1 MDPQTLE
8 LLRCLQSGPYD
19 EPAWK
24 HHRDLLR
31 TQRRVLRA
39 QNDSSTLTDIV
50 HLLDVWSNNCESP
63 RTGADVLRE
72 AADVAER
79 DLGQTAL
86 AADLRKRAV
95 ALGHQ
100 ESRGAATTSAET
112 GKRRK
117 DMKDL
122 NEAIE
127 TYEAKLDEDADMETV
142 YHLAELYSQRG
153 NPGDAQQAADLYA
166 TLGDLLG
173 HPAGLPML
181 QRALEH
187 VPDHAEARRLL
198 SQYENAPAAQ
208 PSAATPAQAEP
219 PRSAGDRQSPGT
231 VAQSSVPDA
240 ELGPAPS
247 TQPRPSAA
255 SLRARTQPK
264 SLRPSNAD
272 RALRATT
279 NDSRARLV
287 TPVYG
292 GGPPGPIEHKAPRL
306 STPAPAGGDPRKTT
320 PGLAPTTVQANLASG
335 GKSFGT
341 APSEARQG
349 NTAQAMKAEAIA
361 PEPAAAEPAAEP
373 APEPAPKA
381 PPALRV
387 AKAAPI
393 APAPSGKAPPPLRAA
408 ERRAAG
414 QLPAPHP
421 APVITIVHSAQQPPA
436 PAGAGATPASR
447 EPESQTAA
455 SAAPA
460 TSAAPSATSLNP
472 SGTSAPVTSLSP
484 VVTDD
489 DALERSRARLSATRA
504 RKRKLAAGAAAAVAV
519 AVVAIGLIAPR
530 NLQDAQQ
537 MAKQI
542 FGGDREQ
549 ATSAAASRPA
559 GDGRD
564 TSTDT
569 NASTATSTGTT
580 EEKPTSAAAT
590 PAPDS
595 VKPVE
600 ITAPVPKEPATTA
613 AKEEPA
619 KEAPA
624 TNETPA
630 SPAPGVHALLEQI
643 NLRGGTIKE
652 AQLSAALE
660 KLSPKLDQCYATALE
675 KKPRLK
681 GRLIFQW
688 NVKLNG
694 KVAAAK
700 KQGGTI
706 KDAELARCSIE
717 AIATTKFPK
726 PKKQA
731 AQIRLPFEYKKS

>member
-31 TQRRVLRA
+31 MQRRVLRA

-50 HLLDVWSNNCESP
+50 HLLDVWSKNCESP

-79 DLGQTAL
+79 DLSQTAL

-100 ESRGAATTSAET
+100 ESRGAGTTSAET

-122 NEAIE
+122 NESIE
-127 TYEAKLDEDADMETV
+127 TYEAKLDDDADMETV

-187 VPDHAEARRLL
+187 VSDHEEALRLL
-198 SQYENAPAAQ
+198 AQYEDAPQPTAAG
-208 PSAATPAQAEP
+208 PAQA
-219 PRSAGDRQSPGT
+219 
-231 VAQSSVPDA
+231 DA

-247 TQPRPSAA
+247 TQARPSAA

-264 SLRPSNAD
+264 SLRPSNVD

-279 NDSRARLV
+279 NADRAMRSPTPPNDARARLV

-292 GGPPGPIEHKAPRL
+292 GGPPGPVEHKAPRL

-320 PGLAPTTVQANLASG
+320 PGIAPATVQANLASG
-335 GKSFGT
+335 GKTYGT
-341 APSEARQG
+341 ATASETRQG
-349 NTAQAMKAEAIA
+349 NAAQAMTAEAIA
-361 PEPAAAEPAAEP
+361 PAPAAAEPAAAEPAPP
-373 APEPAPKA
+373 AKA

-414 QLPAPHP
+414 QLPAPHA
-421 APVITIVHSAQQPPA
+421 APVITIVHSAQPPA
-436 PAGAGATPASR
+436 AAGAGAMP
-447 EPESQTAA
+447 
-455 SAAPA
+455 PA
-460 TSAAPSATSLNP
+460 TSAEDELDAALEGSVAPSATSLNP

-484 VVTDD
+484 VVTEEDPF
-489 DALERSRARLSATRA
+489 ERSRARLSATRA
-504 RKRKLAAGAAAAVAV
+504 RKRKIAAGVAAVA
-519 AVVAIGLIAPR
+519 AVAIIAVGLIAPR
-530 NLQDAQQ
+530 NLRDAQL
-537 MAKQI
+537 MAKRI
-542 FGGDREQ
+542 LSGERED
-549 ATSAAASRPA
+549 ATTAAASRTE
-559 GDGRD
+559 GEGRD
-564 TSTDT
+564 TRTDT
-569 NASTATSTGTT
+569 NASTAPTSTGTRAET
-580 EEKPTSAAAT
+580 PT
-590 PAPDS
+590 PAPATPTPAPTADS
-595 VKPVE
+595 VKPVV
-600 ITAPVPKEPATTA
+600 ITAPAPKEEPAPTA
-613 AKEEPA
+613 AKEPPA
-619 KEAPA
+619 AP
-624 TNETPA
+624 T
-630 SPAPGVHALLEQI
+630 PGVHAILEQV
-643 NLRGGTIKE
+643 NLRGGTFKE
-652 AQLSAALE
+652 AQLTAAFE
-660 KLSPKLDQCYATALE
+660 KLGPKLDQCYANALE

-681 GRLIFQW
+681 GRLVFQW

-706 KDAELARCSIE
+706 KDVELARCSIE
-717 AIATTKFPK
+717 AISGTKFPK

-731 AQIRLPFEYKKS
+731 AQIRLPFEYKKSN